1 MHTILRNQHLNSID
15 YTVSPVDIFV
25 IDVYVDFNLI
35 WKKAKKY
42 PQTTFN
48 IGWDAGPIGGW
59 ENAYIGQVP
68 KNVNLLWDPEK
79 CFIYDFYDKLNTN
92 TFHKDIEHT
101 VSSFNGSLHP
111 TRTLLCL
118 DLLKNNLWNKYC
130 TKAFTDTPNI
140 YGFLPSNYQKDIVK
154 ILGHKK
160 IKTFLGTIDS
170 IKYDQKTRYQHDK
183 NFTLLKP
190 FMDKTL
196 INIFTPPPNGTK
208 IDSPCVDDKLILPI
222 SAKSMWIG
230 YACAGYH
237 RFMEQF
243 YGFKLFENTFDYSF
257 DSEPDF
263 FIRLQKIT
271 SQILEIHKLSRT
283 DKMKIHN
290 NNLDIIE
297 YNYDHLKS
305 GAWVSHSKQ
314 AWQKYNLTNNS
325 QHHIIEK

>member
-1 MHTILRNQHLNSID
+1 M
-15 YTVSPVDIFV
+15 YTVFRDKDLDRINYQQDVIDIFV
-25 IDVYVDFNLI
+25 LDCYLDFNLL
-35 WKKAKKY
+35 WQKATEYPNKK
-42 PQTTFN
+42 FN
-48 IGWDAGPIGGW
+48 VTWHHAYFGKIPPNVKIFWDI
-59 ENAYIGQVP
+59 
-68 KNVNLLWDPEK
+68 EK
-79 CFIYDFYDKLNTN
+79 HLDILFKDDKLDAEAFEKNIKN
-92 TFHKDIEHT
+92 I

-130 TKAFTDTPNI
+130 TKAFTDTHTPSM
-140 YGFLPSNYQKDIVK
+140 YGSLSSNYQKDIVK
-154 ILGHKK
+154 TLGQKK
-160 IKTFLGTIDS
+160 IKTFLGTMYS
-170 IKYDQKTRYQHDK
+170 IEYDQKTRHQHDK

-190 FMDKTL
+190 YMDRTL
-196 INIFTPPPNGTK
+196 INISTPAPNGTN
-208 IDSPCVDDKLILPI
+208 DDTPCPDEKLILPI
-222 SAKSMWIG
+222 AAKSMWIS
-230 YACAGYH
+230 YACVGYH
-237 RFMEQF
+237 RFVEQF

-290 NNLDIIE
+290 NNLDVIE
-297 YNYDHLKS
+297 YNYDHYKS